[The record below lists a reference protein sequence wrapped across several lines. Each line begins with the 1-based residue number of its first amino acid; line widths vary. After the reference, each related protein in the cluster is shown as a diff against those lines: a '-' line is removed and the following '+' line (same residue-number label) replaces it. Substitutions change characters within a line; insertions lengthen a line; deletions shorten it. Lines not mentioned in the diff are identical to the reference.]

1 MRTLIF
7 SAHHQLQ
14 QSATA
19 LATACHAARR
29 GYRTLLASSG
39 PGHLIGHLLHQT
51 LGSRPLELEPNL
63 AAMEIHPHEEV
74 ARRWEQVRPSLRS
87 GLVAR
92 LRDLGADEL
101 PAFPGIDAVAAMLV
115 AERARQSGRF
125 DLLILDGPSPDSLI
139 RALTLPDVLR
149 WAVRLIFGL
158 DRGPGK
164 SRASQEQAMIP
175 AAIVAPSATAPLQE
189 LRIEL
194 EQQRA
199 RLETDS
205 GARVRMV
212 VLPPEL
218 RLPPLRTALTAFGLF
233 GLASDEVIVNGLPE
247 QVDAESR
254 HDFSHETSRARPLL
268 RIGQLDLTP
277 TDRDTWALRGAAL
290 YRDGDIF
297 VAEPPRPT
305 STERDLRLLIPF
317 IDPKALDIAVAS
329 EEVVVQLGQ
338 LRRHV
343 LLPGLVDGGRLRA
356 RVEGELLR
364 LWVE

>member
-1 MRTLIF
+1 
-7 SAHHQLQ
+7 
-14 QSATA
+14 
-19 LATACHAARR
+19 
-29 GYRTLLASSG
+29 
-39 PGHLIGHLLHQT
+39 
-51 LGSRPLELEPNL
+51 
-63 AAMEIHPHEEV
+63 
-74 ARRWEQVRPSLRS
+74 
-87 GLVAR
+87 LVSR
-92 LRDLGADEL
+92 LRDLGPDEL

-125 DLLILDGPSPDSLI
+125 DLLILDGPSPDSLL

-175 AAIVAPSATAPLQE
+175 AAILAPSATAPLQE

-194 EQQRA
+194 EAQRA
-199 RLETDS
+199 RLETES

-218 RLPPLRTALTAFGLF
+218 RLPPLRSALTAFGLY
-233 GLASDEVIVNGLPE
+233 GLASDEVIVNGTSD
-247 QVDAESR
+247 QVDDASR
-254 HDFSHETSRARPLL
+254 HEFSHETSRARPLL
-268 RIGQLDLTP
+268 RIGQIDTTA
-277 TDRDTWALRGAAL
+277 TDRDAWALRGAAL

-297 VAEPPRPT
+297 MSEPPRPQ
-305 STERDLRLLIPF
+305 SSDRDMRLLIPF
-317 IDPKALDIAVAS
+317 LDAKSLDIAVAN

-356 RVEGELLR
+356 RVEGEVLR